1 MTHRERL
8 IAALNHEE
16 PDRVPMDLGSTRVT
30 SIVVGAYE
38 RLKRHFGIDRE
49 NVIIDGMQQLVRVDE
64 EILRALDIDTRAVLP
79 GAPDRSRDAVLP
91 DGSWRDEWGVVRRKP
106 PGGHY
111 YDLVE
116 SPFSGEPTLED
127 LDAYPWPNPDDPGR
141 TRGLREHVSK
151 LREETDYAL
160 VGHAPG
166 GWIHVSQYM
175 RGFEEWYT
183 DLILQPEFIVA
194 LMTRARD
201 LTLRMAGHFLDAVG
215 DKIDVIATGDDIAT
229 QKGPMMSPGMYREL
243 IWPLQKEQFSFF
255 RERTDAKIFY
265 HTCGSVYD
273 ILPEIIDLGV
283 EILNP
288 VQVTAAGMD
297 PKRLKAEFGDRLSF
311 WGGIDTHR
319 VLPYGTPDDVR
330 AEVRRRISEFGKG
343 GGYVLNAVHNL
354 QPDVP
359 VENILAMYD
368 LGAAREAG

>member
-8 IAALNHEE
+8 IAALNHGES
-16 PDRVPMDLGSTRVT
+16 DRVPMDLGSTRVT
-30 SIVVGAYE
+30 GIVVAGYE

-49 NVIIDGMQQLVRVDE
+49 NVIVDGMQQLAAVDE
-64 EILRALDIDTRAVLP
+64 EILEALDIDTRAVLP
-79 GAPDRSRDAVLP
+79 QAPDRSRDTILP

-106 PGGHY
+106 EGSHY
-111 YDLVE
+111 YDLLAC
-116 SPFSGEPTLED
+116 PFAGEPTLED
-127 LDAYPWPNPDDPGR
+127 LAAYPWPDPDDPGR
-141 TRGLREHVSK
+141 TRGLREYTTK

-175 RGFEEWYT
+175 RGFEAWYT
-183 DLILQPEFIVA
+183 DLILRPEFSVA
-194 LMTRARD
+194 LMTRIRD

-215 DKIDVIATGDDIAT
+215 DRIDVIATGDDIAT
-229 QKGPMMSPGMYREL
+229 QKGPMMSPAMYREL
-243 IWPLQKEQFSFF
+243 VWPLQKEQFAFF
-255 RERTDAKIFY
+255 RAHTDAKIFY

-288 VQVTAAGMD
+288 VQTTAAGMD
-297 PKRLKAEFGDRLSF
+297 PGRLKAEFGDRLSF
-311 WGGIDTHR
+311 WGGVDTHR
-319 VLPYGTPDDVR
+319 VLPHGTPDDVR
-330 AEVRRRISEFGKG
+330 AEVRRRIADLGRG
-343 GGYVLNAVHNL
+343 GGYVLNAVHNI

-368 LGAAREAG
+368 VEG